1 MTRDM
6 TAGSPTK
13 LLLAFTVPLLF
24 GNIFQQLY
32 SMVDT
37 IIVGQFLGTGP
48 LAAVGSTGSINF
60 LIIGFCEGVC
70 SGFAIP
76 IAQRF
81 GSKDFDDLRR
91 FMGNIVWLAVA
102 FAVALAVLTV
112 VFCRP
117 LLQLM
122 QTPADIIDNAYDYIV
137 IIFAGIPATFFYN
150 ILASALRALG
160 DSKTPVLFLVLSSVI
175 NVVLDLLLVVV
186 IPMGV
191 AGAAVATVISQAISG
206 LCCLLFVR
214 KRFRLLCFTREDA
227 KLERE
232 HVKILLNMGLPMG
245 LQFSITAIGSVIL
258 QASVNLL
265 GSGAVAAVTAGSK
278 LSNLC
283 CCAFDALGVG
293 MSTYGGQNIGAC
305 KKSRLTPGVRAGMTL
320 GSIYAVVILVVLIL
334 FGQHLATLFVDA
346 GETEIIADAYQMLV
360 TNAAFYIPLVGI
372 YVFRLVIQGV
382 GYSKVALFAG
392 VAEMAARTVVG
403 LVFVPLFGFTAACFA
418 SPIAWICADC
428 FLIPAYFMVLKRLPD
443 DPKPTK
449 DPLPPPAADGV

>member
-232 HVKILLNMGLPMG
+232 HVKILLNM
-245 LQFSITAIGSVIL
+245 
-258 QASVNLL
+258 
-265 GSGAVAAVTAGSK
+265 
-278 LSNLC
+278 
-283 CCAFDALGVG
+283 
-293 MSTYGGQNIGAC
+293 
-305 KKSRLTPGVRAGMTL
+305 
-320 GSIYAVVILVVLIL
+320 
-334 FGQHLATLFVDA
+334 
-346 GETEIIADAYQMLV
+346 
-360 TNAAFYIPLVGI
+360 
-372 YVFRLVIQGV
+372 
-382 GYSKVALFAG
+382 
-392 VAEMAARTVVG
+392 
-403 LVFVPLFGFTAACFA
+403 
-418 SPIAWICADC
+418 
-428 FLIPAYFMVLKRLPD
+428 
-443 DPKPTK
+443 
-449 DPLPPPAADGV
+449 

>member
-1 MTRDM
+1 MTKDM

-137 IIFAGIPATFFYN
+137 IIFAGIPATFF
-150 ILASALRALG
+150 IIFWPAPCVRS
-160 DSKTPVLFLVLSSVI
+160 
-175 NVVLDLLLVVV
+175 
-186 IPMGV
+186 
-191 AGAAVATVISQAISG
+191 ATVRRRWCFWCSRRSSMWCSI
-206 LCCLLFVR
+206 CCLSL
-214 KRFRLLCFTREDA
+214 
-227 KLERE
+227 
-232 HVKILLNMGLPMG
+232 
-245 LQFSITAIGSVIL
+245 
-258 QASVNLL
+258 
-265 GSGAVAAVTAGSK
+265 
-278 LSNLC
+278 
-283 CCAFDALGVG
+283 
-293 MSTYGGQNIGAC
+293 
-305 KKSRLTPGVRAGMTL
+305 
-320 GSIYAVVILVVLIL
+320 
-334 FGQHLATLFVDA
+334 
-346 GETEIIADAYQMLV
+346 
-360 TNAAFYIPLVGI
+360 
-372 YVFRLVIQGV
+372 
-382 GYSKVALFAG
+382 
-392 VAEMAARTVVG
+392 
-403 LVFVPLFGFTAACFA
+403 
-418 SPIAWICADC
+418 
-428 FLIPAYFMVLKRLPD
+428 
-443 DPKPTK
+443 
-449 DPLPPPAADGV
+449 